1 MLQKNFGN
9 VREDFREFQI
19 ISENSGFLFLI
30 LHEILL
36 VFIKFCSKLLRNN
49 VKKITEKVSGNEKIL
64 YTTYYN

>member
-1 MLQKNFGN
+1 MLQKIFGN

-19 ISENSGFLFLI
+19 ISENSGFLFFL

-36 VFIKFCSKLLRNN
+36 VFIKFCSKLLRNS
-49 VKKITEKVSGNEKIL
+49 VKKLLRKFSGNEKIL

>member
-1 MLQKNFGN
+1 MLQKIFGN

-19 ISENSGFLFLI
+19 ISENSGFLFFI

>member
-19 ISENSGFLFLI
+19 ISENSGFLFFI

-36 VFIKFCSKLLRNN
+36 VFIKFCSKLLRNS
-49 VKKITEKVSGNEKIL
+49 VKKITEKISGNEKIL

>member
-1 MLQKNFGN
+1 MLQKIFGN

-19 ISENSGFLFLI
+19 ISENSGFLFFI

-36 VFIKFCSKLLRNN
+36 VFIKFCSKLLRNS
-49 VKKITEKVSGNEKIL
+49 VKKITEKISGNEKIL

>member
-19 ISENSGFLFLI
+19 ISENSGFLFFI